1 MSGWGKM
8 NFELGEPCPLK
19 PQPMSADLRSSEPEE
34 RENGGDLSRRHRRQC
49 PSVTCA
55 AHQDTQIG
63 NQLFII
69 SSCVKITGFAIVDKA
84 FAVVA

>member
-49 PSVTCA
+49 PSVTLA
-55 AHQDTQIG
+55 LSA
-63 NQLFII
+63 LFAPPTIQA
-69 SSCVKITGFAIVDKA
+69 SGSAGSGQTG
-84 FAVVA
+84 